1 MMNTRP
7 LTYLSEENCDEHFT
21 PSHFINGLNIN
32 RRNIVNN
39 NDKVITLN
47 KTLTKTPIKHVT
59 AVSNQ
64 FKNIFDKEYL
74 LSLPEKHRYLK
85 NNAK

>member
-1 MMNTRP
+1 MNTRP
-7 LTYLSEENCDEHFT
+7 LTHLSEENCDEHIT
-21 PSHFINGLNIN
+21 PSHFMYGRNIN
-32 RRNIVNN
+32 RRIIVNN
-39 NDKVITLN
+39 NDNVITLD
-47 KTLTKTPIKHVT
+47 KPLTKTPIKHVT

-74 LSLPEKHRYLK
+74 LSLPEKHRYHK